1 MKENFGIILDCWKVN
16 IYIVLKKISWR
27 DKMLSKYGPIGRKF
41 TPIHSHNL
49 KKNNKKKTKQHVTST
64 KFTTTYLDPFVFL
77 IYFKT
82 VVNILLIV

>member
-16 IYIVLKKISWR
+16 IYIVLKKNSWR

-41 TPIHSHNL
+41 TPILSHNL
-49 KKNNKKKTKQHVTST
+49 KKTKKKTKQHVTST
-64 KFTTTYLDPFVFL
+64 KFTTTYLDPFDIL

>member
-16 IYIVLKKISWR
+16 IYIVLKKNSWR

-49 KKNNKKKTKQHVTST
+49 KKNKKKTKQHVTST
-64 KFTTTYLDPFVFL
+64 KFTTTYLDPFDIL

>member
-16 IYIVLKKISWR
+16 IYIVLKKNSWR

-49 KKNNKKKTKQHVTST
+49 KKKQKTKQHVTST
-64 KFTTTYLDPFVFL
+64 KFTTTYLDPFVIL

>member
-16 IYIVLKKISWR
+16 IYIVLKKNSWR

-49 KKNNKKKTKQHVTST
+49 KKTNKKTKQHVTST
-64 KFTTTYLDPFVFL
+64 KFTTTYLDPFDIL

>member
-16 IYIVLKKISWR
+16 IYIVLKKNSWR

-49 KKNNKKKTKQHVTST
+49 KKKKKKRNSMLQALNLQRH
-64 KFTTTYLDPFVFL
+64 
-77 IYFKT
+77 I
-82 VVNILLIV
+82 

>member
-16 IYIVLKKISWR
+16 IYIVLKKNSWR

-49 KKNNKKKTKQHVTST
+49 KKNKKKKRNSMLQALNLQRH
-64 KFTTTYLDPFVFL
+64 
-77 IYFKT
+77 I
-82 VVNILLIV
+82 